1 VVFKPGR
8 KKSIVGAHLRR
19 AGSSHPILREQ
30 LLPMTVAVP
39 HFIKEAVRR
48 LFRAKFLGA
57 LLIHCILALKAVHG
71 IDLPGM
77 LLLIIFS

>member
-1 VVFKPGR
+1 
-8 KKSIVGAHLRR
+8 VGAHLRR

-57 LLIHCILALKAVHG
+57 LLIHCILALMLIKLFMEL
-71 IDLPGM
+71 ICPGM